1 MPKKKIARRG
11 KVSKRFIKEKGL
23 KNVTAQIN
31 NLSKKLELLSEKYDS
46 CDGTIGSDVVD
57 HFQDLNS
64 NVKLN
69 VGGAI
74 FHSSRRE
81 LRKYPDTRLGKLA
94 EASSISEILK
104 FCDDYKVSTDE
115 FCFKKGSN
123 NFSDILEF
131 YRSDSLHISGNHCIT
146 AFNKDLEYWEI
157 SSSYLLPCC
166 GIKSE
171 DVKDSLE
178 KKNDCVV
185 EESDPEN
192 ELTSIER
199 MRDVIIAD
207 FENTDWAVMLHQ
219 LVLIFSLMSAF
230 LSFVTIFSN
239 VSL

>member
-23 KNVTAQIN
+23 KNVTTQIN

-46 CDGTIGSDVVD
+46 CDGTIVSDVVD

-74 FHSSRRE
+74 FYSSRRE

-104 FCDDYKVSTDE
+104 FCDEYKASTDE

-131 YRSDSLHISGNHCIT
+131 YRSDSLHISGNHCKT

-171 DVKDSLE
+171 DDKDSLE
-178 KKNDCVV
+178 KNNDSV
-185 EESDPEN
+185 EEASDPDNQLSLMEQ
-192 ELTSIER
+192 
-199 MRDVIIAD
+199 MRDVIRDD
-207 FENTDWAVMLHQ
+207 FENTDWSVMLHQ
-219 LVLIFSLMSAF
+219 LVLIFSLMSTF
-230 LSFVTIFSN
+230 LTFIRIFFN
-239 VSL
+239 VYL